1 MVKDI
6 NYIVMRK
13 IIFVLIAVSLCG
25 VFASCCDDEWGNN
38 NPAMEHIYYYGLD
51 NEAYPGGNEKVY
63 NVAQGQTVAI
73 PSRFWS
79 AFTRSYSPEVYYYTY
94 SKNEDGEV
102 LSSPELVCG
111 VDYQVVDQDG
121 KILVPDENEAYS
133 MVWPNAKQGVQ
144 NIYIKALNGNKGTIR
159 VLTFDP
165 KKTMSSSD
173 VSSTTIVKTSEY
185 EVRAFTENYYVTV
198 HIQ

>member
-1 MVKDI
+1 MVIDI
-6 NYIVMRK
+6 NYIVMK
-13 IIFVLIAVSLCG
+13 KNIFVLIVVVLCG
-25 VFASCCDDEWGNN
+25 VLTSCGDDEWGNN

-63 NVAQGQTVAI
+63 NVTHGQTVAI

-79 AFTRSYSPEVYYYTY
+79 AFTRTYNPEVYYYTY
-94 SKNEDGEV
+94 SKNEDGEI
-102 LSSPELVCG
+102 LSSPELICG
-111 VDYQVVDQDG
+111 EDYQVVDQNG
-121 KILVPDENEAYS
+121 NILTPDRNGAYS

-165 KKTMSSSD
+165 TKAMSSSD
-173 VSSTTIVKTSEY
+173 VSSTIIVKTDEY

-198 HIQ
+198 NIQ

>member
-1 MVKDI
+1 MVIDI
-6 NYIVMRK
+6 NYIVMK
-13 IIFVLIAVSLCG
+13 KNIFVLIVVALCG
-25 VFASCCDDEWGNN
+25 VLTSCGDDEWGNN

-63 NVAQGQTVAI
+63 NVTHGQTVAI

-79 AFTRSYSPEVYYYTY
+79 AFTRTYNPEVYYYTY
-94 SKNEDGEV
+94 SKNEDGEI
-102 LSSPELVCG
+102 LSSPELICG
-111 VDYQVVDQDG
+111 EDYQVVDQNG
-121 KILVPDENEAYS
+121 NILTPDRNGAYS

-165 KKTMSSSD
+165 TKAMSSSD
-173 VSSTTIVKTSEY
+173 VSSTIIVKTDEY

-198 HIQ
+198 NIQ

>member
-13 IIFVLIAVSLCG
+13 FVFILMAVTLCG
-25 VFASCCDDEWGNN
+25 MFTNCGDDEWGNN

-79 AFTRSYSPEVYYYTY
+79 AFIRSYSPEVYYYTY
-94 SKNEDGEV
+94 SKNEDGEI

-111 VDYQVVDQDG
+111 VDYQVVNQDG
-121 KILVPDENEAYS
+121 EVLIPDENGAYS
-133 MVWPNAKQGVQ
+133 MVWPNAKQGIQ
-144 NIYIKALNGNKGTIR
+144 NIYIKALNGNKGMIR

-165 KKTMSSSD
+165 KKTMNSSD
-173 VSSTTIVKTSEY
+173 VSSTTIVLTNEY

>member
-1 MVKDI
+1 MV
-6 NYIVMRK
+6 RK
-13 IIFVLIAVSLCG
+13 TSLIMKKVIFILAAIAVSAFFAGCG
-25 VFASCCDDEWGNN
+25 DDEWGNN

-63 NVAQGQTVAI
+63 NVAQGQTIAV

-79 AFTRSYSPEVYYYTY
+79 AYTRSYSPEVYYYTY
-94 SKNEDGEV
+94 AKNEDGEA

-111 VDYQVVDQDG
+111 VDYQVVDQAG
-121 KILVPDENEAYS
+121 NVLTPDENGAYS
-133 MVWPNAKQGVQ
+133 MVWPNAVQGVQ
-144 NIYIKALNGNKGTIR
+144 NIYIKALNGNTGTIR

-165 KKTMSSSD
+165 TKTMSSSD
-173 VSSTTIVKTSEY
+173 VSSTTIVKTDEY

-198 HIQ
+198 NIQ

>member
-1 MVKDI
+1 
-6 NYIVMRK
+6 MRK

-25 VFASCCDDEWGNN
+25 VFASCGDDEWGNN
-38 NPAMEHIYYYGLD
+38 NPAMEHIYYYGFD

-121 KILVPDENEAYS
+121 KILVPDENGAYS

>member
-1 MVKDI
+1 MIK
-6 NYIVMRK
+6 N
-13 IIFVLIAVSLCG
+13 IFVLIVVALCG
-25 VFASCCDDEWGNN
+25 VLTSCGDDEWGNN

-63 NVAQGQTVAI
+63 NVTHGQTVAI

-79 AFTRSYSPEVYYYTY
+79 AFTRTYNPEVYYYTY
-94 SKNEDGEV
+94 SKNEDGEI
-102 LSSPELVCG
+102 LSSPELICG
-111 VDYQVVDQDG
+111 EDYQVVDQNG
-121 KILVPDENEAYS
+121 NILTPDRNGAYS

-165 KKTMSSSD
+165 TKAMSSSD
-173 VSSTTIVKTSEY
+173 VSSTIIVKTDEY

-198 HIQ
+198 NIQ

>member
-25 VFASCCDDEWGNN
+25 VFASCGDDEWGNN
-38 NPAMEHIYYYGLD
+38 NPTMEHIYYYGLD

-121 KILVPDENEAYS
+121 KILVPDENGAYS

-165 KKTMSSSD
+165 KK
-173 VSSTTIVKTSEY
+173 
-185 EVRAFTENYYVTV
+185 R
-198 HIQ
+198 

>member
-25 VFASCCDDEWGNN
+25 VFASCGDDEWGNN
-38 NPAMEHIYYYGLD
+38 NPVMEHIYYYGLD

-79 AFTRSYSPEVYYYTY
+79 AFTRSYNPEVYYYTY

-121 KILVPDENEAYS
+121 KVLASDENGAYS

>member
-1 MVKDI
+1 MKK
-6 NYIVMRK
+6 N
-13 IIFVLIAVSLCG
+13 IFVLIVVVLCG
-25 VFASCCDDEWGNN
+25 VLTSCGDDEWGNN

-63 NVAQGQTVAI
+63 NVAHGQTVAI

-79 AFTRSYSPEVYYYTY
+79 AFTRTYNPEVYYYTY
-94 SKNEDGEV
+94 SKNEDGEI
-102 LSSPELVCG
+102 LSSPELICG
-111 VDYQVVDQDG
+111 EDYQVVDQNG
-121 KILVPDENEAYS
+121 NILTPDRNGAYS

-165 KKTMSSSD
+165 TKAMSSSD
-173 VSSTTIVKTSEY
+173 VSSTIIVKTDEY

-198 HIQ
+198 NIQ

>member
-1 MVKDI
+1 
-6 NYIVMRK
+6 
-13 IIFVLIAVSLCG
+13 
-25 VFASCCDDEWGNN
+25 
-38 NPAMEHIYYYGLD
+38 
-51 NEAYPGGNEKVY
+51 
-63 NVAQGQTVAI
+63 
-73 PSRFWS
+73 
-79 AFTRSYSPEVYYYTY
+79 
-94 SKNEDGEV
+94 
-102 LSSPELVCG
+102 
-111 VDYQVVDQDG
+111 
-121 KILVPDENEAYS
+121 

-173 VSSTTIVKTSEY
+173 VSSTTIVKTNEY

>member
-1 MVKDI
+1 MKKNI
-6 NYIVMRK
+6 FILIV
-13 IIFVLIAVSLCG
+13 VVLCG
-25 VFASCCDDEWGNN
+25 VLTSCGDDEWGNN

-63 NVAQGQTVAI
+63 NVTHGQTVAI

-79 AFTRSYSPEVYYYTY
+79 AFTRTYNPEVYYYTY
-94 SKNEDGEV
+94 SKNEDGEI
-102 LSSPELVCG
+102 LSSPELICG
-111 VDYQVVDQDG
+111 EDYQVVDHNG
-121 KILVPDENEAYS
+121 NILTPDRNGAYS

-165 KKTMSSSD
+165 TKAMSSSD
-173 VSSTTIVKTSEY
+173 VSSTIIVKTDEY

-198 HIQ
+198 NIQ